1 MPARPPGLNVRR
13 WCVAG
18 VILGAPAD
26 ERRPMESDFSPH
38 LPVPAGSWL
47 CRDDRDRERML
58 DMEERVGP
66 VRRRALV
73 IVAVALAASGPWVGW
88 LPLAVMVP
96 SAAIFIAAD
105 RLTPRVSRPEN
116 VMFATW
122 VVAEVVLAI
131 AVALA
136 GAAGAAALS
145 MLAVP
150 IITLTSRF
158 STRGVVAGVAVVLAL
173 TLVVAVGF
181 DGNAVS
187 AAPMLLIAPIAVIL
201 SVAVLSM
208 PLMRSD
214 IEHRTDAVVDRLT
227 GMLNRKALD
236 ARVNELAVQSE
247 LTGEPV
253 GVIVADLDHFKE
265 INDTGGH
272 NAGDRALQEVSTLIR
287 RQLRAFDL
295 AYRLGGEEFLILVPG
310 SDAKQTAALAER
322 VRRGV
327 SDQEVAGGVRV
338 TVSLGVTASALGSAF
353 DYDELFDE
361 ADAALYRA
369 KRTGRNRVCVSG
381 EDAAAAGE
389 PALA

>member
-1 MPARPPGLNVRR
+1 MERGISPHMPA
-13 WCVAG
+13 
-18 VILGAPAD
+18 
-26 ERRPMESDFSPH
+26 
-38 LPVPAGSWL
+38 PAGSWL

-58 DMEERVGP
+58 DMEERVRP

-73 IVAVALAASGPWVGW
+73 IVALALAASGPWTGW

-122 VVAEVVLAI
+122 VVAEVVLAL
-131 AVALA
+131 AVVLA

-145 MLAVP
+145 LLAVP

-158 STRGVVAGVAVVLAL
+158 SVRGVLAGVAVVLAL
-173 TLVVAVGF
+173 TLAAALGF
-181 DGNAVS
+181 DGSAVS
-187 AAPMLLIAPIAVIL
+187 AAPMLLIAPVAVIL

-236 ARVNELAVQSE
+236 ARVHELRLQSE

-253 GVIVADLDHFKE
+253 GVIIADLDHFKS
-265 INDTGGH
+265 INDSGGH
-272 NAGDRALQEVSTLIR
+272 NAGDRALQDVSTVIR
-287 RQLRAFDL
+287 KQLRAFDL

-310 SDAKQTAALAER
+310 SDLQQAAALAER
-322 VRRGV
+322 VRAGV
-327 SDQEVAGGVRV
+327 FASELAGGLHV
-338 TVSLGVTASALGSAF
+338 TMSLGVSASGLGRTF
-353 DYDELFDE
+353 DYDSLFDE

-369 KRTGRNRVCVSG
+369 KRSGRNRVCVAEQDS
-381 EDAAAAGE
+381 AARGE